1 MSMISSQEAE
11 KVKYSESLDRSLQ
24 AAVGKISSGISP
36 AAVTLAFFDWY
47 FHVLI
52 HPAKQ
57 MELIDLFTDN
67 FWHLTRQYIG
77 HISGDPTGEFCVM
90 TSPQDKRFVAPS
102 WQQFPYTYIYESFLL
117 VQNWWHCAT
126 TDVRGVSKHHL
137 EVVDFMLRQ
146 ILDML
151 SPSNSIFTNPEV
163 LQATVEQKGQNFL
176 NGLENFLDDHRRY
189 QLDEPPA
196 GAENFV
202 IGDNIAATPGKVIYR
217 NRLIELIQYIP
228 DTDKVYAEPVLI
240 TPAWI
245 MKYYILDLTPKHSL
259 VQYLVSKGHTVFMI
273 SWKNPKKKD
282 RNLGMQDYIDLGVM
296 SALDVISAVV
306 PEQKIHL
313 VGYCLG
319 GTLAAITAAAMG
331 REKDTRLASMT
342 LFAAQTDF
350 TEPGELG
357 LFIDES
363 QISFL
368 ENIMMEK
375 GYLDTHQMAGA
386 FQLLRS
392 NDLIWSRMVHDY
404 LLGQRK
410 PLTDLM
416 AWNAD
421 ATRLP
426 YKMHSEYLRN
436 LFLNNELAEGKFKV
450 NGKPVALKNIKVPI
464 FVVAT
469 ERDHV
474 SPWHSVFKINI
485 LTPQDVTFTL
495 TSGGHNVGIVSL
507 PSTKTHRHYR
517 SSTIQGNERYIDAD
531 DWYLNTSPQ
540 TGSWWPVFEEWLTE
554 HSSKDQIEPPKMGNE
569 KAGYLPIEDAP
580 GSYVLM
586 K

>member
-1 MSMISSQEAE
+1 
-11 KVKYSESLDRSLQ
+11 
-24 AAVGKISSGISP
+24 
-36 AAVTLAFFDWY
+36 
-47 FHVLI
+47 
-52 HPAKQ
+52 
-57 MELIDLFTDN
+57 
-67 FWHLTRQYIG
+67 
-77 HISGDPTGEFCVM
+77 
-90 TSPQDKRFVAPS
+90 
-102 WQQFPYTYIYESFLL
+102 
-117 VQNWWHCAT
+117 
-126 TDVRGVSKHHL
+126 
-137 EVVDFMLRQ
+137 
-146 ILDML
+146 
-151 SPSNSIFTNPEV
+151 
-163 LQATVEQKGQNFL
+163 
-176 NGLENFLDDHRRY
+176 
-189 QLDEPPA
+189 
-196 GAENFV
+196 
-202 IGDNIAATPGKVIYR
+202 
-217 NRLIELIQYIP
+217 
-228 DTDKVYAEPVLI
+228 
-240 TPAWI
+240 
-245 MKYYILDLTPKHSL
+245 
-259 VQYLVSKGHTVFMI
+259 
-273 SWKNPKKKD
+273 
-282 RNLGMQDYIDLGVM
+282 
-296 SALDVISAVV
+296 
-306 PEQKIHL
+306 
-313 VGYCLG
+313 
-319 GTLAAITAAAMG
+319 
-331 REKDTRLASMT
+331 MT

-450 NGKPVALKNIKVPI
+450 NGKPVALKNIKGPV

-517 SSTIQGNERYIDAD
+517 SSTIHGNERYIDAN

-540 TGSWWPVFEEWLTE
+540 KGSWWPVFEEWLTE
-554 HSSKDQIEPPKMGNE
+554 HSSKHQVDPPEMGSE
-569 KAGYLPIEDAP
+569 KNGYLPIEDAP